1 MQAPD
6 RSVRSQPRVYAL
18 AAIAVLLVIA
28 TAAVPPYAQ
37 PQGYHQFAD
46 RRGWLG
52 IPNVGDVAS
61 NAFFLLFALIG
72 LWTMQLPA
80 IGAMNKAAR
89 HAYGLMFF
97 GLLLTAFGSSYY
109 HWSPSDARLVWDR
122 LPMTVVFMPLL
133 AATLAERL
141 RWRSDAGLLVLTLW
155 GVGTVVY
162 WKLSGNL
169 LPYLIAQGGSILLLL
184 LSLILLPTPWSGRRW
199 LLPALASYALA
210 FACEQLDPV
219 IFQATGA
226 LVSGHTLKHIAAA
239 FTFFFIIRMLRQQH
253 LKTEI
258 QQ

>member
-1 MQAPD
+1 MQASD
-6 RSVRSQPRVYAL
+6 RSVRSQPRAYVL

-28 TAAVPPYAQ
+28 AVALPPYAQ

-52 IPNVGDVAS
+52 MPNAGDVAS
-61 NAFFLLFALIG
+61 NAFFLLFAVIG
-72 LWTMQLPA
+72 LWTMRLPA
-80 IGAMNKAAR
+80 VRAMNKAAR
-89 HAYGLMFF
+89 DGYGLMFF

-109 HWSPSDARLVWDR
+109 HWAPSDTRLVWDR

-141 RWRSDAGLLVLTLW
+141 RWRSDVGLLVLTVW

-162 WKLSGNL
+162 WNYSGNL
-169 LPYLIAQGGSILLLL
+169 LPYLITQGGSILLLL
-184 LSLILLPTPWSGRRW
+184 LSLILLPTPWSGRGW

-210 FACEQLDPV
+210 FACEQLDSIV
-219 IFQATGA
+219 FKATGA
-226 LVSGHTLKHIAAA
+226 LVSGHTIKHIAAA
-239 FTFFFIIRMLRQQH
+239 FTFFFIIRMLRKQH